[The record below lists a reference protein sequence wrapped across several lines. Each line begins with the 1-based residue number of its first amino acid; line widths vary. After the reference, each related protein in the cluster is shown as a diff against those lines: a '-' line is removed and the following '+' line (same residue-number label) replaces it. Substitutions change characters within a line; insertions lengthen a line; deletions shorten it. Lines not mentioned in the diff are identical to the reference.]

1 MDGVY
6 VSLFNKHEKFL
17 RILRTDRMQIE
28 NRNIA
33 PISSIK
39 SRIRHHF
46 NDLIG
51 GILRKGIRMPEPK
64 YPRLRKI

>member
-1 MDGVY
+1 MHGGY
-6 VSLFNKHEKFL
+6 VSLFNKYEKFY
-17 RILRTDRMQIE
+17 MQIE

-46 NDLIG
+46 NDLHG
-51 GILRKGIRMPEPK
+51 GILRKGIRMPEPND
-64 YPRLRKI
+64 PRL